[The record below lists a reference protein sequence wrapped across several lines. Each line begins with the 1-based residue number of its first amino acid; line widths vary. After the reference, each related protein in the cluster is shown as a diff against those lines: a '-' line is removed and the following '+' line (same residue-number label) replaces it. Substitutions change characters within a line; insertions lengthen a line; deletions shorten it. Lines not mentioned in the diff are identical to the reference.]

1 MSSGPASNL
10 KRASFVFRSSASCP
24 HILHC
29 SPIPAACLLMI
40 FCIYRASF
48 PLISA
53 EEKLSSYLKSNLSA
67 LLQNLLFAQNE
78 TLLSLMY
85 AHAYS
90 LLEKHQ
96 FCLLLWS
103 FLLIFPQLW
112 KETPESSV
120 PLLDLILYYSFYLV
134 KLCKHA
140 ACTHSL
146 HLLSSNCFHMLLQSV
161 SSTMNWNSSH
171 QGLGYI

>member
-1 MSSGPASNL
+1 MHLMYKSQSDLQIQCSLPTHMTLLPHPSCLSLDDFLYLQSFLPLNL
-10 KRASFVFRSSASCP
+10 IWRD
-24 HILHC
+24 
-29 SPIPAACLLMI
+29 
-40 FCIYRASF
+40 
-48 PLISA
+48 
-53 EEKLSSYLKSNLSA
+53 
-67 LLQNLLFAQNE
+67 LLQNMLFPQNE

-85 AHAYS
+85 SHPYP

-96 FCLLLWS
+96 FCLLWS
-103 FLLIFPQLW
+103 FLLTFPLLW
-112 KETPESSV
+112 KRAPEFSL
-120 PLLDLILYYSFYLV
+120 PLLDLVLYYSFYLV

-140 ACTHSL
+140 ACTLSL

>member
-1 MSSGPASNL
+1 MHLIYRCSL
-10 KRASFVFRSSASCP
+10 IFRSSAPCP

-29 SPIPAACLLMI
+29 SLIPAACLLMI
-40 FCIYRASF
+40 SYIYRASF
-48 PLISA
+48 PFISA
-53 EEKLSSYLKSNLSA
+53 EEKFSSYLKSNLSA

-78 TLLSLMY
+78 TLLLVMY
-85 AHAYS
+85 SHPYP
-90 LLEKHQ
+90 LLENHQ
-96 FCLLLWS
+96 FCLLLWV
-103 FLLIFPQLW
+103 FLLMFPQLW
-112 KETPESSV
+112 KETPESSL

-140 ACTHSL
+140 ACTLSL

-161 SSTMNWNSSH
+161 SSTMNRNFSH